1 MAIKDKKVPSPKE
14 ILNSST
20 SFSQEELKQLRELRS
35 EIDQLA
41 IQLGQLA
48 INEIKL
54 NEAKDKLKKT
64 LLELEKK
71 EINLA
76 KTLSS
81 KYGQGSIDLDSG
93 TFTPTK

>member
-14 ILNSST
+14 ILNSPT

>member
-1 MAIKDKKVPSPKE
+1 MAIGKKIPSPKE
-14 ILNSST
+14 ILNSPT

>member
-1 MAIKDKKVPSPKE
+1 MAIGNKIPSPKE
-14 ILNSST
+14 ISESPI
-20 SFSQEELKQLRELRS
+20 SFSPNELKQLRELRL
-35 EIDQLA
+35 EIDKLT
-41 IQLGQLA
+41 IQLGQLS

-54 NEAKDKLKKT
+54 NETKNKLKNN

-71 EINLA
+71 ELNLA
-76 KTLSS
+76 KILSD

>member
-1 MAIKDKKVPSPKE
+1 MTIGNKIPSPKE
-14 ILNSST
+14 IST
-20 SFSQEELKQLRELRS
+20 SPVSFSPKELKQLRDLRL

-41 IQLGQLA
+41 IQLGQLS
-48 INEIKL
+48 ISEIKL
-54 NEAKDKLKKT
+54 NETKSKLKNT
-64 LLELEKK
+64 LFELEKK

-76 KTLSS
+76 KTLSD

>member
-1 MAIKDKKVPSPKE
+1 MAIGNKIPSPKE
-14 ILNSST
+14 T
-20 SFSQEELKQLRELRS
+20 SFSQEELKQLRDLRS

-41 IQLGQLA
+41 MQLGQLS

-54 NEAKDKLKKT
+54 NDTKNKLKNS

-76 KTLSS
+76 KTLSG
-81 KYGQGSIDLDSG
+81 KYGQGSIDIDSG
-93 TFTPTK
+93 TFTPIK